1 MRYLFLVPFLLL
13 TQSLLAQLTT
23 SFEIGGHL
31 FADRDKIM
39 FVDKSLSPGGEIG
52 VNFSYPVFN
61 NLVYLESGLLF
72 YDSYY
77 HLSGKSDSVVWII
90 NDDFGSYP
98 SIYVR
103 CNNFGLMLP
112 VTLRLNINAFQL
124 FTGISIQ
131 NDITSNHHV
140 YEVLY
145 GSTSGRKGTPS
156 YVYGTGLDIITL
168 SSFNWHLILG
178 ANIVLSPKFKV
189 RAQYSRGMNDYATHE
204 ISPRIVNGENMG
216 TVTQS
221 THTDRY
227 KLSLVYTPQWGVK
240 KDKTAKKAKRKQG
253 LKNFFKDIYQ

>member
-1 MRYLFLVPFLLL
+1 MKSFLLVPFLLL

-31 FADRDKIM
+31 FADRDEIM

-52 VNFSYPVFN
+52 VNFSYPVSGKK
-61 NLVYLESGLLF
+61 LYVETGLLF

-77 HLSGKSDSVVWII
+77 TVRGPKKDTVIWFTDKYGSSVHVSE
-90 NDDFGSYP
+90 NT
-98 SIYVR
+98 
-103 CNNFGLMLP
+103 NTFGLKVPVSFRYTLGLFEAFAGIEMQYMLSSNNEIEVRLCGTTVENP
-112 VTLRLNINAFQL
+112 VFFYAV
-124 FTGISIQ
+124 GW
-131 NDITSNHHV
+131 
-140 YEVLY
+140 
-145 GSTSGRKGTPS
+145 
-156 YVYGTGLDIITL
+156 DIITL
-168 SSFNWHLILG
+168 SSFNWHLMLG

-189 RAQYSRGMNDYATHE
+189 RAQYSRGMNDYATHQ
-204 ISPRIVNGENMG
+204 ISPRIVNGENLG

-221 THTDRY
+221 TRTDRY